1 MTEVYLRKVRGGGF
15 WPADERAE
23 DFARGVREGEIIK
36 SDMKRPRNGAQH
48 RLYFALLSKVQENTD
63 DRWPNTDA
71 LLQAVKIAL
80 GHFDTMQL
88 VDGRIVPHPRS
99 ISFGSM
105 PQDDFRR
112 FFDDTVKLV
121 ITKIIPGLDRN
132 DLMREI
138 NEMVGN

>member
-15 WPADERAE
+15 WPADDRAE
-23 DFARGVREGEIIK
+23 DFARGIREGDTIK
-36 SDMKRPRNGAQH
+36 ADVRRPRNPGQH
-48 RLYFALLSKVQENTD
+48 RLFFALLSKVQENT

-88 VDGRIVPHPRS
+88 VDGRVVPHPRS

-105 PQDDFRR
+105 AQDDFRR
-112 FFDDTVKLV
+112 FFNDTVQLV

-132 DLMREI
+132 DLLREI
-138 NEMVGN
+138 NEMVGVP